1 MSFVSPQSWHKK
13 CTHFSQGVEMER
25 DGNSKTFE
33 THDLYLAAALKIH
46 AFKILGVDLKKNDN
60 GRGIFIFE
68 DQPSRPQYVKDYFS
82 GDLTGSLKAF
92 SNAWA
97 DLKSL
102 ISEMAMERRNGSF
115 R

>member
-1 MSFVSPQSWHKK
+1 MSEIES
-13 CTHFSQGVEMER
+13 MR
-25 DGNSKTFE
+25 NFE

-46 AFKILGVDLKKNDN
+46 GFKIIDIKKNGN
-60 GRGIFIFE
+60 GRGIFVFE
-68 DQPSRPQYVKDYFS
+68 DRPDRPNFVRGYFS

-102 ISEMAMERRNGSF
+102 VSEMEMEKRNGHPTP
-115 R
+115 

>member
-1 MSFVSPQSWHKK
+1 
-13 CTHFSQGVEMER
+13 MER
-25 DGNSKTFE
+25 NGNSKIFE

-46 AFKILGVDLKKNDN
+46 NFKIIDLKRNGN

-68 DQPSRPQYVKDYFS
+68 DQPARPQFVKDYFS
-82 GDLTGSLKAF
+82 GELKGSLKQF

-102 ISEMAMERRNGSF
+102 IMEMEKSDGS
-115 R
+115 RY